1 MVDEAALAESIE
13 SGHHRG
19 AGFDV
24 YATEPCTDSPLFKL
38 PQVTVSPHLGAS
50 TVEAQDRAGTDV
62 AESVLKALEG
72 EFVPDAVN
80 VSGGAVREEVAGWL
94 DLARKLGLTAGRLLG
109 QAPVAVEVEACGELS
124 TEDVEVLGLSAV
136 RGLFSGVTSEPVTFV
151 NAMQIAHS
159 RGVEVDVTTTAD
171 SKGHRSSLQV
181 KVIGADGEISSLTG
195 ALIGIDG
202 TEKFIRIN
210 GRGVD
215 MRASGR
221 NLFFRYA
228 DAPGAL
234 GTVGTKLGAAGIN
247 IVAAALTH
255 GKQESDAVLILRVEA
270 EVPEHLIAEI
280 NAALGAECEQLN
292 MEA

>member
-1 MVDEAALAESIE
+1 MGSEMCI
-13 SGHHRG
+13 R
-19 AGFDV
+19 
-24 YATEPCTDSPLFKL
+24 
-38 PQVTVSPHLGAS
+38 
-50 TVEAQDRAGTDV
+50 DR
-62 AESVLKALEG
+62 
-72 EFVPDAVN
+72 
-80 VSGGAVREEVAGWL
+80 L

-159 RGVEVDVTTTAD
+159 RGVEVQVSTNAE

-181 KVIGADGEISSLTG
+181 KVIGADGEVSSLTG

-215 MRASGR
+215 MRATGR

-234 GTVGTKLGAAGIN
+234 GTVGSL
-247 IVAAALTH
+247 
-255 GKQESDAVLILRVEA
+255 SLI
-270 EVPEHLIAEI
+270 HI
-280 NAALGAECEQLN
+280 
-292 MEA
+292 